1 MNVRLLMMPFTG
13 ALATGPPWQ
22 VNNAV
27 HFKGNTS
34 RQVK

>member
-1 MNVRLLMMPFTG
+1 MYVRLLLMP
-13 ALATGPPWQ
+13 LAAAQAARQ

-34 RQVK
+34 RQIK

>member
-1 MNVRLLMMPFTG
+1 MHIRLLKMPLSSK
-13 ALATGPPWQ
+13 AAEQ

-34 RQVK
+34 